1 MIANLRSIPIDE
13 RIRLVEE
20 LRDNIADDQVTLSIT
35 DGQRDELNRRLD
47 VYESDKIKGRE
58 AAEVIAD
65 IRKRL

>member
-1 MIANLRSIPIDE
+1 MIANLRSIPITDS
-13 RIRLVEE
+13 
-20 LRDNIADDQVTLSIT
+20 IADDQVTWSIT

-47 VYESDKIKGRE
+47 AYTADKIKGRE